1 MNISSFLFIVIVDT
15 TNIKMR
21 RGIAIILVIAMVA
34 MSTATGEMDL
44 YGDFEDDESEFL
56 TRRNVRIAQ

>member
-1 MNISSFLFIVIVDT
+1 
-15 TNIKMR
+15 
-21 RGIAIILVIAMVA
+21 MVA